1 MPNWNHIVRE
11 HLAVLRL
18 PPEREIEIVEELA
31 LHLEAAYEDALADG
45 LSEAE
50 AEARAVQGYDWRLLE
65 CELSRAEQPLAARA
79 LRPPLELIERKGG
92 MRMESFIQD
101 LRFGA
106 RMLVKA
112 PNFTLIAVLTLA
124 LGIGANITIFSVVNA
139 VLLRPLP
146 YPEAERLVFLWSEAP
161 AQNIRERASAYAN
174 VADWREQNQSFAD
187 LAVFDPTVVTL
198 TGGTESEGVMSVRA
212 SANLFSLLG
221 VAPLLGRTF
230 TADEE
235 QQKAPVVVLSYGLW
249 QRRFGAS
256 PNVLGQT
263 LEIDGV
269 SSQVIGVM
277 PEHFGFPKEDT
288 PLWEP
293 HTLFADW
300 EARKAQ
306 RGAGAWQVVG
316 RLKANVS
323 FTQARTEMSVIA
335 RRLEQAYPDVN
346 KGLGI
351 NVVSF
356 QLQFTGSNVRL
367 ALWML
372 FGAVIFVLLIAC
384 ANVANLMLARGI
396 AREREMAVRLAL
408 GAGRLRLIRQL
419 LTESALLALLGGAV
433 GLFIA
438 RWGIQAL
445 LSFSPPNIRHLD
457 SVAIDA
463 RVLAFT
469 SVVALL
475 TSLLFGLAPALKI
488 SRTQPGAALK
498 EGRSASGGISGRR
511 LRALLLITEF
521 SLTVLLLA
529 GAGLLLRSFSKLQ
542 AVDPGFDPARVL
554 MMQLSLE
561 RNGAADQWR
570 AFYQQVSER
579 VAALPGVEA
588 VGLTSE
594 IFISGNPEGPI
605 TIEGA
610 SPEAAA
616 TARIPFR
623 RDVISEGFFQ
633 TLRVPLRKGRFFNAQ
648 DTQGTVSVTIINET
662 MARRFWPGE
671 EALGK
676 RFKLGTAQ
684 STAPWLTVV
693 GVVGDMRR
701 QSLEREPIAQ
711 IFRTYLQSSERRLIL
726 LTRTTGE
733 PTGLAPVVRNEIRA
747 LDKSVPANGIS
758 TLESHLARAV
768 AQRRFQT
775 WLLTLFSAL
784 ALLLAAVGIYGLIHQ
799 SVALRTREIGTRMA
813 LGAQPRDVLRLVIGQ
828 GMRLALCGI
837 GVGLLAAFGLTRVL
851 TGLLF
856 GVTATDPTTFI
867 AAPLVLLLVA
877 WLACYLPARRGAKV
891 DPMLA
896 LRHD

>member
-1 MPNWNHIVRE
+1 MPDWKAEIRGRLQSLQLSPTRE
-11 HLAVLRL
+11 AAV
-18 PPEREIEIVEELA
+18 IEELA
-31 LHLEAAYEDALADG
+31 QHLDDYYAELLAAG
-45 LSEAE
+45 MTEAE
-50 AEARAVQGYDWRLLE
+50 AYRQTLTELHGSELLAH
-65 CELSRAEQPLAARA
+65 ELRRAERQAVLEPIVFGANRRTNMLAD
-79 LRPPLELIERKGG
+79 LW
-92 MRMESFIQD
+92 QD

-106 RMLVKA
+106 RMLVKN
-112 PNFTLIAVLTLA
+112 PGFTLIAALTLA
-124 LGIGANITIFSVVNA
+124 VGIGANITIFSVVNA
-139 VLLRPLP
+139 VLLRSLP
-146 YPEAERLVFLWSEAP
+146 YPESDRLVFLWTEVP
-161 AQNIRERASAYAN
+161 KQKIKERASAYAN
-174 VADWREQNQSFAD
+174 FSAWHEQNKSFED
-187 LAVFDPTVVTL
+187 LAVFDPTGVTL
-198 TGGTESEGVMSVRA
+198 TGGAEPEGVMSVRA
-212 SANLFSLLG
+212 SANLFPLLG
-221 VAPLLGRTF
+221 VAPMLGRTF
-230 TADEE
+230 TTDEE
-235 QQKAPVVVLSYGLW
+235 LQKARVVVLSYGLW

-277 PEHFGFPKEDT
+277 PEHFSFPKEDT

-300 EARKAQ
+300 EGRKAQ
-306 RGAGAWQVVG
+306 RGTGSWQVVG
-316 RLKANVS
+316 RLKPQVPLA
-323 FTQARTEMSVIA
+323 QAQTEMSAIA
-335 RRLEQAYPDVN
+335 QRLEQAYPDAN

-351 NVVSF
+351 NLLPF

-372 FGAVIFVLLIAC
+372 FGAVVLVLLIAC
-384 ANVANLMLARGI
+384 SNVANLMLARGI
-396 AREREMAVRLAL
+396 AREREMAIRMAL
-408 GAGRLRLIRQL
+408 GAGCLRLIRQL
-419 LTESALLALLGGAV
+419 LTESALLALLGGGV

-438 RWGIQAL
+438 SWGIRAI
-445 LSFSPPNIRHLD
+445 LSLSPPNIRNLD

-488 SRTQPGAALK
+488 SQTQPGAALK
-498 EGRSASGGISGRR
+498 EGRSASGGVSGRR
-511 LRALLLITEF
+511 LRGLLLITEF
-521 SLTVLLLA
+521 SLAVLLLA

-542 AVDPGFDPARVL
+542 AVDLGFDPERVL
-554 MMQLSLE
+554 LMQLSLE
-561 RNGAADQWR
+561 RNSTADQWR
-570 AFYQQVSER
+570 VFYQQVSER

-594 IFISGNPEGPI
+594 IFISGNPDGPI

-623 RDVISEGFFQ
+623 RDVISEGLFQ

-648 DTQGTVSVTIINET
+648 DKQGTVSVTIINET

-676 RFKLGTAQ
+676 RFKLGPAQ

-701 QSLEREPIAQ
+701 QGLERQPIAQ

-726 LTRTTGE
+726 LIRAAGE
-733 PTGLAPVVRNEIRA
+733 PTQLAPVVRNEIRA
-747 LDKSVPANGIS
+747 LDKTALVNGVS
-758 TLESHLARAV
+758 TLESQLARAV

-784 ALLLAAVGIYGLIHQ
+784 ALVLAAVGIYGLIHQ
-799 SVALRTREIGTRMA
+799 SVVLRTREIGTRMA
-813 LGAQPRDVLRLVIGQ
+813 LGAQPRDVLRLVIGH

-837 GVGLLAAFGLTRVL
+837 GIGLLAAFGLTRVL

-856 GVTATDPTTFI
+856 GVTTTDPVTFI
-867 AAPLVLLLVA
+867 AAPLVLLLA
-877 WLACYLPARRGAKV
+877 ALLACYLPARRATKV
-891 DPMLA
+891 DPMIA
-896 LRHD
+896 LRSE